1 MNRRQGYKREGQT
14 HMLTVG
20 GTRGPG
26 RLPPRE
32 DGGDQMQLLS
42 EPAPA
47 ESGSALKRVFE
58 CVVAIFFSEPS
69 PCSEA
74 EAGFWNPVL
83 NRTAPLNS
91 PPPTPTQLCSDL
103 LNHNKLCGS
112 PVDCSGTGQLQIDP
126 WVSDG
131 RRESVAETIR
141 GTGNYPV
148 NVMSSTGSGA
158 RTDVLILT
166 KQMEYVDKSAAP
178 RSGTSSRLWESLFV
192 FSPGYS
198 ATHQTQRR
206 RRRRRRIA
214 APLLETLVI
223 TETNLALT
231 SVIFTTYLINRRPG
245 CFFRGGG
252 G

>member
-1 MNRRQGYKREGQT
+1 
-14 HMLTVG
+14 
-20 GTRGPG
+20 
-26 RLPPRE
+26 
-32 DGGDQMQLLS
+32 MQLLS

-47 ESGSALKRVFE
+47 ESGSAPKRVFE

-74 EAGFWNPVL
+74 EAGFWNGVL

-91 PPPTPTQLCSDL
+91 PPPTHPPTQLCSDL
-103 LNHNKLCGS
+103 LNHNKLSGS

-131 RRESVAETIR
+131 RRESVEETIR

-148 NVMSSTGSGA
+148 NVISSTGSGA

-166 KQMEYVDKSAAP
+166 KQMEYVDK
-178 RSGTSSRLWESLFV
+178 RSGTSSRLSEDLFV

-198 ATHQTQRR
+198 ATHQTAAAAAHRR
-206 RRRRRRIA
+206 AFAGNARYYRNKLGFDFCHFYHLSHKQA
-214 APLLETLVI
+214 ARL
-223 TETNLALT
+223 
-231 SVIFTTYLINRRPG
+231 
-245 CFFRGGG
+245 FF
-252 G
+252 

>member
-1 MNRRQGYKREGQT
+1 MFDYSWISCAMLMECGSELRGGTVLGLNRRQGYKREGQT

-42 EPAPA
+42 EPALA

-91 PPPTPTQLCSDL
+91 PPPHPHPTMF
-103 LNHNKLCGS
+103 
-112 PVDCSGTGQLQIDP
+112 
-126 WVSDG
+126 
-131 RRESVAETIR
+131 R
-141 GTGNYPV
+141 
-148 NVMSSTGSGA
+148 
-158 RTDVLILT
+158 LT
-166 KQMEYVDKSAAP
+166 QP
-178 RSGTSSRLWESLFV
+178 
-192 FSPGYS
+192 
-198 ATHQTQRR
+198 
-206 RRRRRRIA
+206 
-214 APLLETLVI
+214 
-223 TETNLALT
+223 
-231 SVIFTTYLINRRPG
+231 
-245 CFFRGGG
+245 
-252 G
+252 